1 LGVVAFSG
9 SGYNAHTFSH
19 HLPFQVCGACE
30 TGLVRDR
37 PMIRSLFVVL
47 LAPSLLMAQSA
58 PPPPLPT
65 DTDGKP
71 GFQRQVTDDPARPL
85 DPKRLKSKEPGSARS
100 LARAWYMTG
109 RYRIAKGDFKGGL
122 AAFEQAVK
130 QDSRQVAIYREML
143 QIALRLNRVD
153 DAVGYAQKAVSL
165 NPDDYQ
171 LLRWLSR
178 QMIRQQKL
186 PEAIQLLEQA
196 RKSKAINHKSVIF
209 VHVMRDLGLI
219 YTGTGKPKA
228 ASDCF
233 EVVFAA
239 LKDPAAFGLDDRT
252 RRAMLAN
259 PATSFERMGEVF
271 LAAKR
276 TDLAVEAFRTAAK
289 RGQGNPATLGF
300 NIARVHAETGKY
312 DEALSE
318 LQVYFDKKQTSK
330 GRAAY
335 ELLARIFKG
344 LKKSD
349 QLIGQLEKLVA
360 HDSDNSSLKIFLADQ
375 YVAAE
380 KFDKARPL
388 FEQGL
393 VKANPADREAGR
405 WGLAVLHRRSGRA
418 RELLESLGLAVD
430 SRGDVKR
437 LDVELKE
444 IGGQKDLTKKLL
456 AEASRQA
463 ADDQG
468 QAPFAR
474 RLVAA
479 RLAIQ
484 LKQNESAATL
494 LRWALAAEKASTEVK
509 DRVLLDQLRRH
520 VEDLARALMVDEKYD
535 PAISLLRVG
544 ADDRALGVFKPQF
557 LFQLSQAYEFA
568 EKTEQALAVIGE
580 ARRTSNHPLLH
591 YQEGWIHYHAHQW
604 DKAVPLF
611 ERVIKQFPEDKSVVR
626 RCRLSLSNIYVQQGD
641 TRKGEQVL
649 EVIFAE
655 NPEDISVNN
664 DLGYLYADQGKKLE
678 QAEKMIRKALKA
690 EPDNAAYLDSMG
702 WVLFKIG
709 KFDEALEFLTKASD
723 GRDGEDPT
731 ILEHLGDC
739 LQKLKQKKPAIE
751 NWKKALELARK
762 EKWPDKNLIERISKK
777 LKDAGESVKPPKK

>member
-1 LGVVAFSG
+1 M
-9 SGYNAHTFSH
+9 T
-19 HLPFQVCGACE
+19 
-30 TGLVRDR
+30 
-37 PMIRSLFVVL
+37 RSLFVVL
-47 LAPSLLMAQSA
+47 LVPSLVMAQSA
-58 PPPPLPT
+58 PPPPPLPS
-65 DTDGKP
+65 DAGGKP
-71 GFQRQVTDDPARPL
+71 GFQQQVTDDPAQPL
-85 DPKRLKSKEPGSARS
+85 DPKRLKSKTSGSARS
-100 LARAWYMTG
+100 LSRAWYMTG

-130 QDSRQVAIYREML
+130 QDSKQVAIYREML
-143 QIALRLNRVD
+143 QVALRLNRVD
-153 DAVGYAQKAVSL
+153 DAVGYARKAVSL

-178 QMIRQQKL
+178 QMIRRQKL

-196 RKSKAINHKSVIF
+196 RKSKEINHKSEVF
-209 VHVMRDLGLI
+209 VLVMRDLGLI
-219 YTGTGKPKA
+219 YTGTGKAKA
-228 ASDCF
+228 ASGCF

-239 LKDPAAFGLDDRT
+239 LKDPGAYGLTDRM
-252 RRAMLAN
+252 RRTLIAN

-276 TDLAVEAFRTAAK
+276 MKLAVEAFRAAAK
-289 RGQGNPATLGF
+289 QGQGNLATLGF
-300 NIARVHAETGKY
+300 NIARVRAETGKY

-330 GRAAY
+330 GRVAY
-335 ELLARIFKG
+335 ELLARILKG

-349 QLIGQLEKLVA
+349 QLTGQLEKLAA
-360 HDSDNSSLKIFLADQ
+360 HDPNNSSLKIFLADQ

-380 KFDKARPL
+380 KFDKARTL
-388 FEQGL
+388 YEQGL
-393 VKANPADREAGR
+393 AKATPADREAGH
-405 WGLAVLHRRSGRA
+405 WGLAVLHRRGGRA

-444 IGGQKDLTKKLL
+444 IGGQKKLAKKLL

-484 LKQNESAATL
+484 LKQNETATTL
-494 LRWALAAEKASTEVK
+494 LGWAVAAEKASRDVK
-509 DRVLLDQLRRH
+509 DRVLIDQLRRH
-520 VEDLARALMVDEKYD
+520 VEDLARVLMVEEKYV
-535 PAISLLRVG
+535 PAASLLRSA

-557 LFQLSQAYEFA
+557 LFQLSQAYEFGD
-568 EKTEQALAVIGE
+568 KTEQALAAIGE

-591 YQEGWIHYHAHQW
+591 YQEAWIHYHAHQW
-604 DKAVPLF
+604 DKARPMF
-611 ERVIKQFPEDKSVVR
+611 EQVIKQFPKDKSVVR
-626 RCRLSLSNIYVQQGD
+626 RCQFALSNLYVQQGD
-641 TRKGEQVL
+641 LRKGEQIL
-649 EVIFAE
+649 EEVFAE
-655 NPEDISVNN
+655 DPENTSVNN

-690 EPDNAAYLDSMG
+690 EPDNSAYQDSMG
-702 WVLFKIG
+702 WVLFKT
-709 KFDEALEFLTKASD
+709 DRYVEALEYLKKASA
-723 GRDGEDPT
+723 GRDGEDAT
-731 ILEHLGDC
+731 I
-739 LQKLKQKKPAIE
+739 PRA
-751 NWKKALELARK
+751 WRALRSGGRVVANAVTVEGELALLAAQARLGG
-762 EKWPDKNLIERISKK
+762 DLTRIGVSHAAPIGTRTCWRPAMTVTQWIAQK
-777 LKDAGESVKPPKK
+777 S